1 MDGASSSYSQE
12 IYDTGVYKDYIKRSV
27 YSFKP
32 VSAEEE
38 AHCRHE
44 CCIKVTTACTHM
56 NELFRTWRD
65 NDWDDKESFLRLNRR
80 KCEDLLCYLKRARE
94 SYQSKRCELV
104 AREFLAAVQ
113 QAKFLVVESS
123 DNKWLLK
130 ALELWDCSQHFF
142 EVFMD
147 LFWWARIMSLGVTNT
162 CEQLNFWVEEQDEKL
177 YSKQLLE
184 AQRDDKKTLDAM
196 VKTAIQ
202 DKLIR
207 RKDDPE
213 HELAL
218 ILEDRLNYR
227 SIRHPSILTK
237 FLFCIRTRI
246 SLLNKSSSKSGQ
258 NGVVLPFQWVYG
270 KQFAVKMR
278 QPNTT
283 TVENMFR
290 HEFDILDKYR
300 SPYIVGVVGYWEIQ
314 SWLDIPRLSTT
325 LCPFLLMEAMECDLD
340 GLISHHK
347 NLHGTKPAGFS
358 PLEAIKLMLPVAKA
372 LRFLHSNDVAHRDI
386 KPQNIMCRNAMR
398 LDHFDDTTVKLI
410 DFGEATVNV
419 SEILSHT
426 NRPAGT
432 PGYMDPEMTKRD
444 PETGIRLGYDLLMA
458 DVFSFAMV
466 FLDLLTWTSPWEE
479 SGIHRGREVQ
489 EKLNKGERPPLPDE
503 LPEYV
508 SFIVQSCWCADPPA
522 RPSFKDVC
530 SMLQNAKLLLLDES
544 FFGEPDLGRLFC
556 YEDGDCMERSIV
568 DRAFLQA

>member
-1 MDGASSSYSQE
+1 MDGASSSNSQE
-12 IYDTGVYKDYIKRSV
+12 NYGDTGV

-44 CCIKVTTACTHM
+44 CCIKVTKACTHM
-56 NELFRTWRD
+56 DELFRTWRD

-80 KCEDLLCYLKRARE
+80 KCEDLLCNLKRAKE
-94 SYQSKRCELV
+94 LYQSNKCELV

-147 LFWWARIMSLGVTNT
+147 LFWWARIMKLGVTNT
-162 CEQLNFWVEEQDEKL
+162 CFRVEEQGEKL
-177 YSKQLLE
+177 YFEQLLE
-184 AQRDDKKTLDAM
+184 AQRDDKKTLGAM

-202 DKLIR
+202 DKGVR

-218 ILEDRLNYR
+218 ILEDRLNDQ

-237 FLFCIRTRI
+237 FLFCIRTRY
-246 SLLNKSSSKSGQ
+246 SLLSKSSSKSGQ

-340 GLISHHK
+340 GLITHHK
-347 NLHGTKPAGFS
+347 NQHGTKPGFS

-398 LDHFDDTTVKLI
+398 LDFDDTTVKLI
-410 DFGEATVNV
+410 DFGEATANV
-419 SEILSHT
+419 SEIASHT

-432 PGYMDPEMTKRD
+432 PGYMDPEMTRRD
-444 PETGIRLGYDLLMA
+444 PATGIRLGYDLLMA

-489 EKLNKGERPPLPDE
+489 EKLNKGERPPLPND

-508 SFIVQSCWCADPPA
+508 SFIVQCCWCADPPA

-530 SMLQNAKLLLLDES
+530 SMLRNAKLLLLDEH
-544 FFGEPDLGRLFC
+544 FFGEPSKSNLGRLFC
-556 YEDGDCMERSIV
+556 YEDGDCMERSYD
-568 DRAFLQA
+568 DRAFLETG